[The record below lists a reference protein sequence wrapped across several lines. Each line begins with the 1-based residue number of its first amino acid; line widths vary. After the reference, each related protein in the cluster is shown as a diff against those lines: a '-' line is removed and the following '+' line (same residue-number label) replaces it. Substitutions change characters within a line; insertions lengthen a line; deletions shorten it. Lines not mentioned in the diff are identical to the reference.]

1 MAPYWLDEKVA
12 DPLTRSIGSLHRSAR
27 DRFYASRV
35 YQASLSG
42 RHPNHLVIYP
52 HNPIPGERALA
63 DPMFEGRFTIG
74 GVTIDASKAPPW
86 EIPGVTESWLA
97 EWHGFGWL
105 RHFAAVGGEI
115 GKRHARGFVKSWLQR
130 FARFDPIAWRP
141 EVLARRQMNWLYH
154 AKLILD
160 PEDLVY
166 RSAVMNTLARQ
177 ARHLTRVGPSATPG
191 RPRMTA
197 AVGLVFSSLS
207 LPYSARRFQAGLDFL
222 TREVRAQI
230 HADGGYLTRN
240 PVDQFAVLRELSAL
254 KKLFLTAGREVPA
267 MLQQAI
273 DRMAPM
279 ARALL
284 HGDGGLALMNGANEG
299 DPEEWRRI
307 LTLSESQG
315 KPIADASHTG
325 YQRAQAGQ
333 TLLII
338 DAGKPPS
345 RELQETTSHAA
356 PLAFEMSVGDRRIIV
371 NCGHGVEGGEWVRAS
386 RNTAAHSTLVLGER
400 NAVGILANGRLGRRP
415 ETVKCERQEAEGQV
429 WLDMRHDGYR
439 KLFAIEHHR
448 RLYLSGEGGDLRGE
462 DELIGPG
469 LLRHQGLSYA
479 LRFHL
484 HPGIPASLLG
494 GGDSVVLRVGRSE
507 AWRFTAK
514 GGRVTLED
522 SIYLGTG
529 TPRKTEQIVVTCEI
543 GDTKPQIKWSLKRLE
558 ALKGGG

>member
-1 MAPYWLDEKVA
+1 
-12 DPLTRSIGSLHRSAR
+12 
-27 DRFYASRV
+27 
-35 YQASLSG
+35 
-42 RHPNHLVIYP
+42 
-52 HNPIPGERALA
+52 
-63 DPMFEGRFTIG
+63 
-74 GVTIDASKAPPW
+74 
-86 EIPGVTESWLA
+86 
-97 EWHGFGWL
+97 
-105 RHFAAVGGEI
+105 
-115 GKRHARGFVKSWLQR
+115 
-130 FARFDPIAWRP
+130 
-141 EVLARRQMNWLYH
+141 
-154 AKLILD
+154 
-160 PEDLVY
+160 
-166 RSAVMNTLARQ
+166 
-177 ARHLTRVGPSATPG
+177 
-191 RPRMTA
+191 
-197 AVGLVFSSLS
+197 
-207 LPYSARRFQAGLDFL
+207 
-222 TREVRAQI
+222 
-230 HADGGYLTRN
+230 
-240 PVDQFAVLRELSAL
+240 
-254 KKLFLTAGREVPA
+254 
-267 MLQQAI
+267 
-273 DRMAPM
+273 
-279 ARALL
+279 
-284 HGDGGLALMNGANEG
+284 MNGANEG

-307 LTLSESQG
+307 LALSESQG

-325 YQRAQAGQ
+325 YQRAQAAE

-338 DAGKPPS
+338 DTGKPPP
-345 RELQETTSHAA
+345 RDLQETTSHAA

-469 LLRHQGLSYA
+469 LLHHKGLPYA

-494 GGDSVVLRVGRSE
+494 GGDSVVLRVGRTQ

-529 TPRKTEQIVVTCEI
+529 TPRKTEQIVVTSEI

-558 ALKGGG
+558 ALKSGN